1 MTPWFTRAV
10 RWVIPVEYTV
20 NVQRRIGNLAVLLAM
35 SSDEESALVLAQ
47 QIRQDGY
54 QAIFGKAG
62 AMDGEKIVA
71 AIETAAKRQ
80 GIISSHLY
88 RESHALY
95 HAIIDA
101 LHGVTRGQ
109 IAFGEV
115 HRTVGVRFSVLRG
128 VGSLVEEG
136 EWLAVAVYGMIGAP
150 VKGFEHE
157 AIGLGIFHI

>member
-1 MTPWFTRAV
+1 MSEA
-10 RWVIPVEYTV
+10 IPVEYTV
-20 NVQRRIGNLAVLLAM
+20 NVHQRIGSLAVLIAM
-35 SSDEESALVLAQ
+35 SSDEAGTIALAQ
-47 QIRQDGY
+47 QIRQSGY
-54 QAIFGKAG
+54 QAIYGKAG

-80 GIISSHLY
+80 QIIDSHLY

-101 LHGVTRGQ
+101 LHGITRGQ

-115 HRTVGVRFSVLRG
+115 HRTVGVRFSVVRG
-128 VGSLVEEG
+128 VGTAEEEG

-157 AIGLGIFHI
+157 AIGLGIFHV

>member
-1 MTPWFTRAV
+1 MEVTTHVP
-10 RWVIPVEYTV
+10 
-20 NVQRRIGNLAVLLAM
+20 RRIGNLAVLLAM
-35 SSDEESALVLAQ
+35 SQDDESASGLAE
-47 QIRQDGY
+47 QIRQGGF
-54 QAIFGKAG
+54 QAIYGKAG

-80 GIISSHLY
+80 VIIDATLY

-95 HAIIDA
+95 HAILDA

-115 HRTVGVRFSVLRG
+115 HRTVGLRFSVLRG
-128 VGSLVEEG
+128 QGQVEAEG
-136 EWLAVAVYGMIGAP
+136 EWIAVALYGMIGAP

-157 AIGLGIFHI
+157 AIGLGIFHV